1 MKWSNM
7 EEVGIFDYIQDY
19 GDANAI
25 AHKNKIHTYADLSK
39 KIKFWDEQLAY
50 IKADNIIGI
59 ESDFCLD
66 SIAVILSLIKKSCII
81 VPLDI
86 NQKDKNSAKYTIA
99 ELNYLVEISTQGEF
113 QIRHFTDHKAGN
125 PFYNHLF
132 ESGRPGLVLFTSGSS
147 GIPKAAV
154 HDFLKLLKKFNKKR
168 RTYIT
173 INFLL
178 FDHWGGLNTMFHILA
193 NGGLLILLEDRAPD
207 YICELIDKYQV
218 ELLPASPT
226 FLNMLIMS
234 RAYKRWSLKSLK
246 LITYGAE
253 PMPENLLRLV
263 NNIFPNV
270 QLQQTYGLIELGVLS
285 SKSES
290 SNSLWVKIGG
300 EGFALRVVDG
310 LLEIKSDSAML
321 GYINAPSPYTEDGWF
336 KTGDA
341 VEVNGEYFKILGR
354 KSELIN
360 VGGEKV
366 FPQEVENIILEIGE
380 VQDVVVFGEKNP
392 LTGNIVCAKVSVA
405 PGKSPQEIIKLIKT
419 HCRSKLA
426 SFKVPVKVTVETG
439 IAGFENARFKKERM
453 KWI

>member
-1 MKWSNM
+1 M
-7 EEVGIFDYIQDY
+7 EEVKIFDLIQEY
-19 GDANAI
+19 GNSEAI
-25 AHKNKIHTYADLSK
+25 VHNNKTFTYFDLVR
-39 KIKFWDEQLAY
+39 KIKFWDEELRY
-50 IKADNIIGI
+50 IRSENVIGI
-59 ESDFCLD
+59 EGDFSLD
-66 SIAVILSLIKKSCII
+66 SIALIFSLLKKSCII

-86 NQKDKNSAKYTIA
+86 KQKDKNSEKYNIA
-99 ELNYLVEISTQGEF
+99 ELNYLVGIPAREEF
-113 QIRHFTDHKAGN
+113 QINHITDHKSDN
-125 PFYNHLF
+125 FFYNRLF
-132 ESGRPGLVLFTSGSS
+132 EINRPGLVLFTSGSS

-154 HDFLKLLKKFNKKR
+154 HDFFKLLKKFNKKR
-168 RTYIT
+168 RTFVT

-178 FDHWGGLNTMFHILA
+178 FDHWGGLNTMFHILS
-193 NGGLLILLEDRAPD
+193 NGGLLVLLEERSPD
-207 YICELIDKYQV
+207 YVCELIDKYQV

-226 FLNMLIMS
+226 FLNMLILS

-253 PMPENLLRLV
+253 PMPGSLLQLV

-270 QLQQTYGLIELGVLS
+270 NLQQTYGLIELGVLS
-285 SKSES
+285 SKSEGN
-290 SNSLWVKIGG
+290 NSLWVKIGG
-300 EGFALRVVDG
+300 DGYALRVVDG

-341 VEVNGEYFKILGR
+341 VEVNGDYFKILGR

-366 FPQEVENIILEIGE
+366 FPQEVENVILELEE
-380 VQDVVVFGEKNP
+380 VRDVIVFGEKNP
-392 LTGNIVCAKVSVA
+392 LTGSIVCAKVSISS
-405 PGKSPQEIIKLIKT
+405 GESPHEIIKLIKI
-419 HCRSKLA
+419 HCRNKLA

-439 IAGFENARFKKERM
+439 IAGFENTRFKKERM